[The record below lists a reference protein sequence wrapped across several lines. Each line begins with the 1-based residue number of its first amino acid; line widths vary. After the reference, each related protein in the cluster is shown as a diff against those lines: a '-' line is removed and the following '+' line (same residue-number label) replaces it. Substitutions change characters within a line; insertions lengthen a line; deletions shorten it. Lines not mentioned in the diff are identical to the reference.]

1 MVTRKRR
8 AREIQESIRRVL
20 LDSWDPLQVSG
31 EPSARDEYDSF
42 IGGVYRLLASGAP
55 PEQVAQ
61 HLREIADEWLG
72 PAVGAGDADLRVA
85 RELCSLDVQ
94 LGGAGESA

>member
-1 MVTRKRR
+1 MVTRERR
-8 AREIQESIRRVL
+8 AKEIQESIRRVL

-31 EPSARDEYDSF
+31 EPSLRDEYDAC
-42 IGGVYRLLASGAP
+42 IAGVYRLLVVGAP
-55 PEQVAQ
+55 PERVAQ
-61 HLREIADEWLG
+61 HLREIADEWFG

-85 RELCSLDVQ
+85 RELCSLDVR

>member
-1 MVTRKRR
+1 MAARERR
-8 AREIQESIRRVL
+8 AREIQDSIRRVL
-20 LDSWDPLQVSG
+20 LDSWDPLQISG
-31 EPSARDEYDSF
+31 EPPARDEYDSF

-55 PEQVAQ
+55 PERVAQ

-72 PAVGAGDADLRVA
+72 PGVGASDADLRVA
-85 RELCSLDVQ
+85 CELCSLDVR